1 MSLRNLK
8 MLKKKTIGKIEV
20 SMATVKMWYYQDEM
34 SYAFTLQQFIEYLE
48 KFRNIKVV
56 L

>member
-8 MLKKKTIGKIEV
+8 RLKRKPTERIKV
-20 SMATVKMWYYQDEM
+20 SITTVKIWYYQDEM
-34 SYAFTLQQFIEYLE
+34 DYAFTLQQFIEYLE
-48 KFRNIKVV
+48 KFRNIEVV